1 MGRTMKDVTVI
12 GLGAMG
18 AALARGLL
26 ENGFNVTVWNRTR
39 AKAHPMLGLGGKAPA
54 DLRDAIEAS
63 ETVVCCVSTH
73 RNTRRLLET
82 ASEALDA
89 KQIIELS
96 SGDPSEAESL
106 SSFIESRGGR
116 CLVGMILSF
125 PGGIGGDRTSI
136 CTAGDPAVWEGNQD
150 VLSALAGKTSY
161 IGEHPKAL
169 ATIFAALFLPRQGY
183 MFGMVYGALLC
194 EKSGVP
200 LEAYVNLLPQLD
212 PLLKDYLEVVRNSI
226 PKGDFSNPPASLDT
240 IGAAYRDALAP
251 FRALDVS
258 RELPELMARI
268 VDASIEA
275 GHGAEQMTAIIKTL
289 R

>member
-1 MGRTMKDVTVI
+1 MKNVTVI
-12 GLGAMG
+12 GLGVMG

-26 ENGFNVTVWNRTR
+26 EQGFNVTVWNRTR
-39 AKAHPMLGLGGKAPA
+39 AKARPLLDLGGKAPA
-54 DLRDAIEAS
+54 DLREAVEAS
-63 ETVVCCVSTH
+63 ETVVCCVSSH
-73 RNTRRLLET
+73 RTTRRLLET
-82 ASEALDA
+82 VGEALSK
-89 KQIIELS
+89 KQLIELS
-96 SGDPSEAESL
+96 SGDPSEAQSL
-106 SSFIESRGGR
+106 SRYVESCGGR

-136 CTAGDPAVWEGNQD
+136 CTAGDSAVWEGNQD
-150 VLSALAGKTSY
+150 VLASLAGKTSY
-161 IGEHPKAL
+161 LGEDPEAL

-183 MFGMVYGALLC
+183 MFGMIYGALLC
-194 EKSGVP
+194 EKSGVA
-200 LEAYVNLLPQLD
+200 LEAYLELLPQLA
-212 PLLKDYLEVVRNSI
+212 PLLNDYLEVVRNSI
-226 PKGDFSNPPASLDT
+226 PGGDFSNPPASLNT
-240 IGAAYRDALAP
+240 IGAAYHDALAP